1 MLNFRSISLSVKP
14 KYVVVVVIITI
25 CIARV
30 STRVGVEME
39 IAQENLIIIVKGD
52 NSSDVRVL
60 GG

>member
-1 MLNFRSISLSVKP
+1 MIKIA

-30 STRVGVEME
+30 STWIGVEME
-39 IAQENLIIIVKGD
+39 IAQENWIIIVKGD
-52 NSSDVRVL
+52 SNSDVRVL